1 LSLAFGVAGMADRFV
16 VGIDVNEEE
25 LAFFVHVPHQID
37 SGWADPE
44 AFQRLVAEVT
54 WDRLDRETVLS
65 EIAAH
70 VGPGERVVLG
80 SMTLEPDGAVVDTE
94 LAVPEFELDEE

>member
-1 LSLAFGVAGMADRFV
+1 MSLALRVVGMADRFV
-16 VGIDVNEEE
+16 VGIDVNEAE
-25 LAFFVHVPHQID
+25 LAFFVHVPRQID

-44 AFQRLVAEVT
+44 AFQRVVAEAT

-65 EIAAH
+65 EIATHA
-70 VGPGERVVLG
+70 GPGQRVVLG
-80 SMTLEPDGAVVDTE
+80 SVTLEPDGEVVDSE

>member
-1 LSLAFGVAGMADRFV
+1 MADRFV
-16 VGIDVNEEE
+16 VGIDVNDEE
-25 LAFFVHVPHQID
+25 LAFFVHVPRQI
-37 SGWADPE
+37 SGWSDPE

-65 EIAAH
+65 EIATH
-70 VGPGERVVLG
+70 VGPGERIVLG
-80 SMTLEPDGAVVDTE
+80 SVTLEPDGEVVDTE